1 MTLDLCFAVRMRRAL
16 TRTLPAVAVLA
27 TVAGGSALAQ
37 SPRQTTAQVQISPG
51 GAFDPAKPGFA
62 ALGPTRGQR
71 PYLRELRRARAQPNR
86 TKRRKSRTYF
96 AAINDFQLADEESPA
111 RIDSLAPVQPNTS
124 AWRPQ
129 EALMP
134 QTIDA
139 MIRRLNQY
147 TAASPNAGAKGV
159 RARMDLALIGGD
171 NSDNQQEN
179 ENTWVRQLLEGGQ
192 LLDPNSG
199 IADYSACTPQQRA
212 ELAQRPG
219 DEAGRYTGL
228 QDYDD
233 YNGGAGDGNFYDP
246 SRPGGAYASWPL
258 YGRLMDAAQRP
269 FVPVGLRNGAAPVPT
284 YLANG
289 NHDGA
294 VQGFVNATQSA
305 DAVATGCFKPYVAS
319 PAMAA
324 PANDVIT
331 SGSGFAVPPD
341 PRRRFVNRA
350 QLKGIYAAGSQRDAH
365 GFALVD
371 PAQNAASA
379 GSASY
384 YAWTPKKGL
393 RFISLDTV
401 SEGAGA
407 KGGAEGN
414 LDDPQYQWLRGE
426 LRRAKAAK
434 QLVVVFGHHPIRR
447 LIAGSPDEAAGPCPG
462 AAGCDSDP
470 RSSSPIRLRASVE
483 RVLNANA
490 NVVAYMSGHTHVNRI
505 RPCAT
510 RCTKK
515 GNWWSIE
522 TTAVA
527 DWPQQ
532 TRLMEVM
539 DNKDGTLSL
548 LGTPVDHAGAAALP
562 APAAD
567 AGAFSGDQM
576 ATLSRA
582 FSYNDPRAVRKAAGG
597 RGDRNVELMV
607 RNPFAGRGA
616 GVCAGVTAKT
626 TGGSVNGAL
635 LGRRRATVRRAV
647 TKHAL
652 RAKSSRVDRYC
663 LVGGGNL
670 RVGFL
675 GNRSVIALSSNRSQ
689 RLSRIKVGSSTKT
702 VRKRLRGERAY
713 RAGSFTWYAAKA
725 SRARIVIQTRRGRVV
740 QMGLAD
746 RKRTSTRKKTA
757 GLLRGF

>member
-1 MTLDLCFAVRMRRAL
+1 MRPAL
-16 TRTLPAVAVLA
+16 TRSLLAVAVAALA
-27 TVAGGSALAQ
+27 AGGTALAQ
-37 SPRQTTAQVQISPG
+37 GPAQTTAQVQISPG
-51 GAFDPAKPGFA
+51 GPFDPAKPGFVG
-62 ALGPTRGQR
+62 LNPSPGQR
-71 PYLRELRRARAQPNR
+71 SFLRDLPGAKAQPGR
-86 TKRRKSRTYF
+86 LKRRTSRTYF

-139 MIRRLNQY
+139 TMRRLNQF
-147 TAASPNAGAKGV
+147 TAASPNPGANGI

-192 LLDPNSG
+192 PLDPNSG
-199 IADYSACTPQQRA
+199 IADYSTCTNEQRA
-212 ELAQRPG
+212 DLLQRPP
-219 DEAGRYTGL
+219 DEATRYTGL
-228 QDYDD
+228 QDYAD
-233 YNGGAGDGNFYDP
+233 YNDGAGDGNFYDP
-246 SRPGGAYASWPL
+246 TTPSGVYAAWPGYGA
-258 YGRLMDAAQRP
+258 LMDVAQRP
-269 FVPVGLRNGAAPVPT
+269 FVPAGLRNGAAPVPT
-284 YLANG
+284 YLTNG

-294 VQGFVNATQSA
+294 VQGFVTASQSA
-305 DAVATGCFKPYVAS
+305 DSIATGCFKPYIKSPTTVAPVES
-319 PAMAA
+319 VFA
-324 PANDVIT
+324 
-331 SGSGFAVPPD
+331 SGQGFSVPPD
-341 PRRRFVNRA
+341 PRRRFVDRA
-350 QLKGIYAAGSQRDAH
+350 ELKGIYAAGSQRDAH
-365 GFALVD
+365 GFGFVD
-371 PAQNAASA
+371 PAQNGASA

-384 YAWTPKKGL
+384 YAWTPKPGL

-401 SEGAGA
+401 SEGTGA

-426 LRRAKAAK
+426 LRRAKAAR

-447 LIAGSPDEAAGPCPG
+447 LIAATPDEAAGACSGPP
-462 AAGCDSDP
+462 GCDSDP
-470 RSSSPIRLRASVE
+470 RTSSPIRLRADVE
-483 RVLNANA
+483 RLLNANA
-490 NVVAYMSGHTHVNRI
+490 HVVAYLSGHTHVNRI

-548 LGTPVDHAGAAALP
+548 LGTPIDHAGGAALP
-562 APAAD
+562 APTAD
-567 AGAFSGDQM
+567 AGGLSGDQM
-576 ATLSRA
+576 ASLSRA
-582 FSYNDPRAVRKAAGG
+582 FSFNDPRAVRKAAGG

-616 GVCAGVTAKT
+616 GLCAGVTAKT
-626 TGGSVNGAL
+626 TGAGVNGAV
-635 LGRRRATVRRAV
+635 LGRRRGTVRRAV
-647 TKHAL
+647 TKYAL
-652 RAKSSRVDRYC
+652 KARSSRVDRYC

-670 RVGFL
+670 RVGYL
-675 GNRSVIALSSNRSQ
+675 RGRSVIALSSNRAQ
-689 RLSRIKVGSSTKT
+689 RLSGIKVGSSTRT
-702 VRKRLRGERAY
+702 VRRRLRGERAY
-713 RAGSFTWYAAKA
+713 RVGSYRWYAARA
-725 SRARIVIQTRRGRVV
+725 SRARVVVQTRRGRVV
-740 QMGLAD
+740 QVGLAN
-746 RKRTSTRKKTA
+746 RTRTSTRKKA
-757 GLLRGF
+757 AAFLRAF